1 VVEPDDLITGVLH
14 ADVLDFVP
22 ILSFREV
29 VGWTVNINHSLMVI
43 V

>member
-14 ADVLDFVP
+14 AGILDFVT
-22 ILSFREV
+22 ILSFWEV
-29 VGWTVNINHSLMVI
+29 VGWTVNINHSLLVI